1 MYSGGA
7 VVHRMISQLVLE
19 HIGAVCWFSAPS
31 DYKVIYMNVRG
42 TKYDKADTGNPSA
55 LER

>member
-1 MYSGGA
+1 MCSGGG
-7 VVHRMISQLVLE
+7 VHSQLVLE